1 MGILRTDIISHS
13 QLSNGNASVLFD
25 GTADRLTIPSHSSFA
40 FGTADWTVEMFV
52 NFTSLSGQ
60 QTLVGDTYGNTAGWY
75 LYKQNNHR
83 LGVYYSSIVVDGNT
97 LIEADRWYHLAFVRH
112 SGRTSIYIDGELDA
126 EAADT
131 TNATITQYYIG
142 DTADSSSGEL
152 FGYMSNLRITRT
164 AVYTTEFTVPKF
176 KLKEIPGTILLC
188 CQSSSS
194 TTEATV
200 SVPGT
205 LTTGGDPTATAFG
218 PGLKDDITD
227 SGVVFDGVTNFDSLA
242 YFMPPSGKTT
252 QRNRGRGIIP
262 GGRVNGSTSGINN
275 ISFIEIQ
282 SQGIGEDFGDLT
294 ENVVIGSSFA
304 SSTRAVRGGGYVAPS
319 DSGVYDFVTIASTGN
334 AQDFGDL
341 LDNRHWAQGGGN
353 QTRGILAGGNG
364 GGNSIEFVTIAS
376 TGNGSDFGDLINS
389 YTTTVGS
396 GNGAASPTRLLFAG
410 GTLHP
415 SSTVSNIIQFVTIA
429 STGNATDF
437 GDLTDNKTRFGVCS
451 SGTRGLY
458 GGGGPAETDKTNTI
472 VFVTLA
478 STGNTTDFGDR
489 TAVSNNVAAT
499 SNASRGVFIGGQGPS
514 GPAAAGNFI
523 DFVTITSTGNATDFG
538 DNVTTI
544 EHSSACSDSHGGL
557 E

>member
-25 GTADRLTIPSHSSFA
+25 GTTDSITIPSHSAFA

-126 EAADT
+126 EGADT
-131 TNATITQYYIG
+131 TNATTTQYYIG
-142 DTADSSSGEL
+142 DTATSSGEL

-176 KLKEIPGTILLC
+176 KLKEVPGTILLAL
-188 CQSSSS
+188 QSSSS
-194 TTEATV
+194 TTEAAV
-200 SVPGT
+200 SVAGT
-205 LTTGGDPTATAFG
+205 LTANGDPTATAFG

-242 YFMPPSGKTT
+242 YFTPPSGKTT

-262 GGRVNGSTSGINN
+262 GGRVSGSSNGINN

-282 SQGIGEDFGDLT
+282 SGGIGEDFGDLT
-294 ENVVIGSSFA
+294 ESVVIGSSFA
-304 SSTRAVRGGGYVAPS
+304 SSTRAVRGGGYAAPS

-437 GDLTDNKTRFGVCS
+437 GDLTDNKTRFGTCS

-514 GPAAAGNFI
+514 GPTAAGNFI
-523 DFVTITSTGNATDFG
+523 DFVTIASSGNATDFG
-538 DNVTTI
+538 DNATTI
-544 EHSSACSDSHGGL
+544 EHASACSDSHGGL